1 MVHIFFN
8 FGMFKFT
15 AKEIK
20 KRIYLYI
27 YGHCDKI
34 PDKNQ
39 NNKGRIY
46 FVLAHSM

>member
-1 MVHIFFN
+1 
-8 FGMFKFT
+8 MFKFT

-20 KRIYLYI
+20 IRMYLYI
-27 YGHCDKI
+27 SGHCDKI

-46 FVLAHSM
+46 FGLAHSM